1 MIKYTVIVLS
11 ICFWINIFTSCS
23 KKEVSDENV
32 KSTFVIS
39 DTMMKEIRLD
49 TVKRET
55 VNSQLLLTG
64 KVYPDENK
72 IINVYPLVGGSVKE
86 VYVELGDYVT
96 KGEVLAV
103 IQSGEIADYERQL
116 IDAQSD
122 LLVAQK
128 QQAVTQDL
136 YDGKLTSEKDL
147 ISAKKEAEKAQANL
161 NRMNEIF
168 KIYSIGKQSSYVVK
182 APISGFVVDK
192 NINRE
197 MQIRSDNTDRIFT
210 ISQLDELWV
219 IADVFESDISKIKL
233 GYEAVVNTI
242 SYPDKKFKG
251 KIDKVYNV
259 LDARTKTMKIRIKL
273 NNSELLLKP
282 EMHATVRL
290 FYSDGIESEL
300 VPAKAVIFDKSKNYV
315 MVYKDKYNVETREVE
330 VLKTLDKVTYLT
342 KGVKAGEVIIS
353 QNQLL
358 IYDALND

>member
-1 MIKYTVIVLS
+1 MKFIVVILS
-11 ICFWINIFTSCS
+11 ICCWITLFTSCV
-23 KKEVSDENV
+23 KKEVSDENI

-39 DTMMKEIRLD
+39 DTMMKEIKLD
-49 TVKRET
+49 TVKRQT

-86 VYVELGDYVT
+86 VYVELGDFVK

-103 IQSGEIADYERQL
+103 IQSGEIADFEKQL
-116 IDAQSD
+116 IDAESD
-122 LLVAQK
+122 LQVAQK
-128 QQAVTQDL
+128 QMTVTQDL
-136 YDGKLTSEKDL
+136 YEGKLTSEKDL
-147 ISAKKEAEKAQANL
+147 VSAKKELEKAKANL
-161 NRMNEIF
+161 NRVKEIF
-168 KIYSIGKQSSYVVK
+168 KIYSIGAASSYLIK

-192 NINRE
+192 NINPE
-197 MQIRSDNTDRIFT
+197 MQIRSDNTDLVFT
-210 ISQLDELWV
+210 ISQLDQLWV
-219 IADVFESDISKIKL
+219 LADVFESDISKIKL

-242 SYPDKKFKG
+242 SYPDKKFIG

-273 NNSELLLKP
+273 DNSELLLKP

-290 FYSDGIESEL
+290 FYSDGIESEV

-330 VLKTLDKVTYLT
+330 VLKTLDKVTYLS

>member
-1 MIKYTVIVLS
+1 MKYLAILS
-11 ICFWINIFTSCS
+11 ICFWITITTSCS
-23 KKEVSDENV
+23 KKEASDENV

-39 DTMMKEIRLD
+39 DTMMKHIKLD

-86 VYVELGDYVT
+86 VFVELGDYV
-96 KGEVLAV
+96 KQGEVLAV
-103 IQSGEIADYERQL
+103 IQSGEIADYEKQR

-128 QQAVTQDL
+128 QLSVTQDL
-136 YDGKLTSEKDL
+136 YEGKLSSEKEL
-147 ISAKKEAEKAQANL
+147 VSAKKEVEKAQANL
-161 NRMNEIF
+161 SRVNEIF
-168 KIYSIGKQSSYVVK
+168 KIYSIGKESSYLIK

-197 MQIRSDNTDRIFT
+197 MQIRSDNSDRVFT

-219 IADVFESDISKIKL
+219 LADVFESDIAKIKL
-233 GYEAVVNTI
+233 GYEAVINTI
-242 SYPDKKFKG
+242 SYPDKKFVG

-259 LDARTKTMKIRIKL
+259 LDPRTKTMKIRIKL
-273 NNSELLLKP
+273 SNSDLLLKP

-290 FYSDGIESEL
+290 FYSDGYQSEL
-300 VPAKAVIFDKSKNYV
+300 VPAKAVIFDKSRNYV

-330 VLKTLDKVTYLT
+330 VLKTLDKVTYLS
-342 KGVKAGEVIIS
+342 KGVKEGEVIIS
-353 QNQLL
+353 ENQLL